1 MITPPRLELHTPSA
15 LAPDRYLYPAPALLF
30 VHTMPCAVDRSL
42 AVICYDNALRLLT
55 LEGTEAKLV
64 PVANDYLPSIAGGQL
79 STVEPSP
86 TEHELCYL
94 QSRRLVLFDMVS
106 RTHKA
111 YRVIDDVDMEQ
122 IAMAGALASRSPA
135 VVIAQVEDTTH
146 YGKDGHV
153 DARLLSCEIGPQGL
167 VKRGT
172 LELEQDAEKELD
184 WGAGRG
190 LVVAYKH
197 GYLEVYDALLV
208 PQALHPLGPALR
220 QLFAERRALRLQGLR
235 FHPTRDVAVFAFLE
249 MDRQG
254 SRTYCVFQAE
264 FGGGSVTIS
273 PIGLAEDV
281 GLLRLGSFSPDGEW
295 TFFQVSEGGQTHFFV
310 HRIFAAEGELP
321 LNLGAFP
328 APRSAH
334 FARGPLSLI
343 VMDDDLEVVCSFPLP
358 SSPAFSRGD

>member
-1 MITPPRLELHTPSA
+1 MITPPRLDLHTPSA

-64 PVANDYLPSIAGGQL
+64 PVANDYLPSIAGGQF

-94 QSRRLVLFDMVS
+94 QSRRLVLFDMVT

-122 IAMAGALASRSPA
+122 IAVAGSLASRSPPI
-135 VVIAQVEDTTH
+135 VIVQVEDSTH

-153 DARLLSCEIGPQGL
+153 DARLLSCELGERGL
-167 VKRGT
+167 VRRGA

-184 WGAGRG
+184 WGAGRD
-190 LVVAYKH
+190 LVVAFKN
-197 GYLEVYDALLV
+197 GYLEVYSALLV
-208 PQALHPLGPALR
+208 PLSTHPLGMALR
-220 QLFAERRALRLQGLR
+220 RLFEERRALRLQGLR
-235 FHPTRDVAVFAFLE
+235 FHPTRDVVVFAFLE
-249 MDRQG
+249 TDRQG
-254 SRTYCVFQAE
+254 SRTYSIFEAD

-273 PIGLAEDV
+273 PVARAEDV
-281 GLLRLGSFSPDGEW
+281 GLLRLGSFSPDGQW

-310 HRIFAAEGELP
+310 HRISSADELP
-321 LNLGAFP
+321 SSLGAFP

-358 SSPAFSRGD
+358 SSPALSRGY